1 MNIKSLATHWL
12 TAAVLCFYCLSALGA
27 TVYKSVDDDGVVSFS
42 DSPPEGDP
50 DAESFQI
57 ATPPPQD
64 AEEAQRR
71 LDDMRE
77 TTDRMADDRREREKH
92 RAQMREIQGDNQ
104 WQQQQAPP
112 SYDSGY
118 ADYYPPIYTSS
129 SRSIRRRNYYG
140 SAPWRPDYRPRPEH
154 PIARPPIRPGIDH
167 RPRVQPDSN
176 INRGSNSQ
184 LMRPMVSPRR

>member
-1 MNIKSLATHWL
+1 
-12 TAAVLCFYCLSALGA
+12 
-27 TVYKSVDDDGVVSFS
+27 VVSFS

-57 ATPPPQD
+57 DTPAPQD
-64 AEEAQRR
+64 TQEAQRR